1 MKRVVPLDE
10 VTKIEA
16 KLRAAREPNTD
27 ISDGTVASLL
37 GKLKTYPLTKE
48 MLVKTRVGRV
58 VKKLTS
64 HRAAAVRAVAKELV
78 RLWTELI
85 GLKERPKIEV
95 KEAKP
100 LAETRNERDRQSAR
114 GAITARLAMQLGVG
128 GAEENNATHDA
139 TVGGAA
145 GRAAAAAASGQA
157 AAAAAAAAPTAPAE
171 RVHGADA
178 SATAS
183 PALALDSAQAAVAGL
198 AVEVEDQLYA
208 HAAHKIGKHYNRFQ
222 AVLM

>member
-1 MKRVVPLDE
+1 MVPLDE

-145 GRAAAAAASGQA
+145 GRAAAAPASGR
-157 AAAAAAAAPTAPAE
+157 AAAAAAPTAPAE

>member
-1 MKRVVPLDE
+1 MVPLDE

-145 GRAAAAAASGQA
+145 GRAAAAPASGR